1 MYYRLKQEFRLR
13 GWEKLP
19 YALINAQSG
28 KTAFISEKEMNAL
41 MLCNGKIDCSLTL
54 ITITRRI
61 PGQPVYAATRGL

>member
-28 KTAFISEKEMNAL
+28 KTAFISEQDTQFLEAL
-41 MLCNGKIDCSLTL
+41 RGK
-54 ITITRRI
+54 
-61 PGQPVYAATRGL
+61 